1 MNKEDSLEF
10 LNGCLRELDSASHED
25 IGRYKNAYKK
35 SCPVNL
41 SGSGFEFCVP
51 KPYSADCFTQEIIYK
66 EYIEKS
72 KEPIKEKKCNIAGNG
87 LECNIVDNGLVCA
100 A

>member
-10 LNGCLRELDSASHED
+10 LNRCLRKLDSASYED
-25 IGRYKNAYKK
+25 IGRYKEAYKK
-35 SCPVNL
+35 SCSVNL
-41 SGSGFEFCVP
+41 SGSSFEFCVP
-51 KPYSADCFTQEIIYK
+51 KPYSADRFTQEIIYK

-72 KEPIKEKKCNIAGNG
+72 KEPIKEKECNIAGS
-87 LECNIVDNGLVCA
+87 GLVCA